1 MVSKEIGDGELTGE
15 TKAFQAI
22 PENLAH
28 WDQKTSGNQNSYTS
42 ADSQKQECCAEEF
55 LRSIPFHSTVCSN
68 HPKSKKCQHST
79 QFEK

>member
-15 TKAFQAI
+15 IKAFQAI

-55 LRSIPFHSTVCSN
+55 HRSIPLG
-68 HPKSKKCQHST
+68 P
-79 QFEK
+79 